1 MTAADLLPRNATD
14 IERAL
19 ADVLSRQP
27 SVPLRDQRDPY
38 LAPAATLPWLAAHHG
53 VRLWFD
59 DWSDARKRDMI
70 AHHAGVHSDYPG
82 ERLGEMVGTRL
93 GLRRYLDYVDAS
105 ILHALAYPAPFVVG
119 DHSVG
124 SRRVNQGPFSADYL
138 VLVTLTEDA
147 QSLAVAASAVG
158 DAALV
163 PPSSE
168 PVDRALAAA
177 RAAKSAATVVGC
189 YFDTRRALTSGDV
202 PSTADAPTTG
212 QFKDRLELSA

>member
-1 MTAADLLPRNATD
+1 MTAADLLPRNASEL
-14 IERAL
+14 ERAL

-27 SVPLRDQRDPY
+27 SVPLREQRDPY
-38 LAPAATLPWLAAHHG
+38 QAPAATLPWLAAHHG

-59 DWSDARKRDMI
+59 DWSEARKRDII
-70 AHHAGVHSDYPG
+70 AHHAGVHPGYPG

-105 ILHALAYPAPFVVG
+105 NLHALAYPAPFVIG

-124 SRRVNQGPFSADYL
+124 SRRVNHAPFSADYL
-138 VLVTLTEDA
+138 VLVTLTEAA
-147 QSLAVAASAVG
+147 QSMAVGATAVG
-158 DAALV
+158 DVALV
-163 PPSSE
+163 PPSSQ

-177 RAAKSAATVVGC
+177 RAAKSAATLVSC
-189 YFDTRRALTSGDV
+189 YFDTRRAINSGDA
-202 PSTADAPTTG
+202 PSTGDAPTTG

>member
-1 MTAADLLPRNATD
+1 MSAADLLPRNATD
-14 IERAL
+14 LERGL

-27 SVPLRDQRDPY
+27 AVPLRVQRDPY
-38 LAPAATLPWLAAHHG
+38 QVPAEALPWLAAHNG

-59 DWSDARKRDMI
+59 DWSEARKRDII
-70 AHHAGVHSDYPG
+70 AHHAGVHPGYPG

-93 GLRRYLDYVDAS
+93 GLERYLDYVDAS
-105 ILHALAYPAPFVVG
+105 ILHALAYPAPFVIG

-124 SRRVNQGPFSADYL
+124 SRRINQGPFSADYL
-138 VLVTLTEDA
+138 TAVVLVEPA
-147 QSLAVAASAVG
+147 QSLAVGASAVG
-158 DAALV
+158 DAALS

-189 YFDTRRALTSGDV
+189 YFDTRRALTSGDA
-202 PSTADAPTTG
+202 PSTADAPSTG
-212 QFKDRLELSA
+212 QFIDRLELSA